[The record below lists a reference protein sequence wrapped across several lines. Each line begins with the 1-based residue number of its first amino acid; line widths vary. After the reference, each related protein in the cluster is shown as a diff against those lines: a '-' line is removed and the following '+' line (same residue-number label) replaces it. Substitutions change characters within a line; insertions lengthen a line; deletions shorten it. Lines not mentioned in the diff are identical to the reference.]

1 MTRRVLITHRTGTWP
16 GLVARFQ
23 GTQLTLQMTETATQ
37 ADPIDPRPG
46 DDALRGL
53 DRCSW
58 LVATSARG
66 AAALE
71 RRLASHGTL
80 RLPPGLRVAAVGGA
94 TAEALAAIG
103 LRVDLVATEASS
115 AGLAAALGPRLT
127 PGARVLVVRPEGAP
141 GLLAGLL
148 TAAGAAVEEAPLY
161 RTIASE
167 YAAGLAASAI
177 AGEFAAVV
185 FTAPSSLYLWLDAAG
200 ERRDALVSALARM
213 ARVAIGPTT
222 AAQLA
227 TAGLPADAVAETPTE
242 LAIGDAIARAL
253 RL

>member
-1 MTRRVLITHRTGTWP
+1 LTRLVLITHRAGTWP

-23 GTQLTLQMTETATQ
+23 GTSVTLQLKETTTQ

-46 DDALRGL
+46 DHALRAL
-53 DRCSW
+53 DGCSW
-58 LVATSARG
+58 LVVTSARG

-71 RRLASHGTL
+71 RRLAAQGTL
-80 RLPPGLRVAAVGGA
+80 RLPPKLHVAAVGGA

-103 LRVDLVATEASS
+103 VRVDLVASESSS
-115 AGLAAALGPRLT
+115 AGLAADLSARLT

-141 GLLAGLL
+141 GPLTGLLA
-148 TAAGAAVEEAPLY
+148 AVGAEVEEAPLY

-167 YAAGLAASAI
+167 HAAGLAAAAI
-177 AGEFAAVV
+177 AGAYAAVV
-185 FTAPSSLYLWLDAAG
+185 FTAPSSLDLWLAAAG
-200 ERRDALVSALARM
+200 ERRDALVAALART

-222 AAQLA
+222 AARLEA
-227 TAGLPADAVAETPTE
+227 AGLPADAVAETPTE